1 MAVSMKT
8 YPVDRLLAAFNLAM
22 AGIWLVGSGSWGYAP
37 LFVGLHLV
45 AAGLPWLI
53 RRAPSSPAPP
63 VRFLRK
69 VYPLLWLAAFWV
81 EVDIVRGA
89 LHDGPNDAL
98 VLAIE
103 EALLG
108 GHLHLVW
115 MPRMHDLWIS
125 EIFYFS
131 YFAYYLALVL
141 PVLWMVT
148 RSAHHELMDALFR
161 VMATFTA
168 CFLFYAFWPVD
179 GPHFTGPIFDGP
191 NGQGLFARLVDL
203 VAIQHGQAAGAAFPS
218 SHVAGAFTMAWV
230 GWLYLPRWGFRVL
243 ALEAVGVFLSTV
255 YTQQHYAIDALAGV
269 LTALIVQAIVVPAA
283 LRVLRDRDERIPGI
297 PPLLKPR
304 LVPSLSGEE
313 HP

>member
-1 MAVSMKT
+1 MAVNMKT

-22 AGIWLVGSGSWGYAP
+22 AAIWLMGSTRWDYAP
-37 LFVGLHLV
+37 ILVGVHLA

-53 RRAPSSPAPP
+53 RTATLPAAPL
-63 VRFLRK
+63 VRLLRK
-69 VYPLLWLAAFWV
+69 VYPMIWLAAFWS
-81 EVDIVRGA
+81 EVDLLRRA
-89 LHDGPNDAL
+89 LHETPNDAV
-98 VLAIE
+98 VLAAE

-115 MPRMHDLWIS
+115 MPRMHELWIS

-131 YFAYYLALVL
+131 YFAYYLALVV
-141 PVLWMVT
+141 PVLWLVIHA
-148 RSAHHELMDALFR
+148 SHDELMDALFR

-179 GPHFTGPIFDGP
+179 GPHFTGSIFDGP
-191 NGQGLFARLVDL
+191 NGRGVFARLVDF
-203 VAIQHGQAAGAAFPS
+203 VAIQHGQAMGAAFPS

-230 GWLYLPRWGFRVL
+230 AWLYLPRWGFRIL
-243 ALEAVGVFLSTV
+243 AVEAVGVFLSTV

-269 LTALIVQAIVVPAA
+269 VTALLVQTLMVPVV
-283 LRVLRDRDERIPGI
+283 LRILRDRPQPIPGV
-297 PPLLKPR
+297 PPLPVPE
-304 LVPSLSGEE
+304 LVPSLSREE